1 MLIKNYVDCQFG
13 PCLVSR
19 GTESLIEEA
28 QEKPKSEGPLVQ
40 LHAKLVTVLWIVMG
54 LDMKSIKPLTLFDT
68 KVMMCFLIILFIDP
82 VTIVILR
89 YCRQICCIMACR
101 CF

>member
-1 MLIKNYVDCQFG
+1 MLINNYVDCQFR

-19 GTESLIEEA
+19 GAESLIEEV

-54 LDMKSIKPLTLFDT
+54 LDMKSVKPLTLFDT
-68 KVMMCFLIILFIDP
+68 KVMMCFLIIYLS
-82 VTIVILR
+82 ILL
-89 YCRQICCIMACR
+89 Q
-101 CF
+101 